1 MKIPDNIS
9 DEHFETAVKYLLE
22 KELLEEFRI
31 FEEEKG
37 CAYEPDYSDKYK
49 QFINNLIG
57 KKIYDTKN
65 EKRKKIF
72 WGAAVCACFVI
83 ILSVSTIA
91 DIKNTIRKIFA
102 VHDNGS
108 IHITQHNMNMDY
120 DLEDVPESWEYIY
133 IPEYLPGGFNNIESF
148 ECSDEEIDIIF
159 SNSNKDTID
168 YRLYKEDGFEFLE
181 DNYEVID
188 NNGTSIYYAQNENI
202 QNIVYKV
209 TDIYIKVS
217 SEDVDKN
224 ELMQIIKNIKI
235 IGI

>member
-1 MKIPDNIS
+1 M
-9 DEHFETAVKYLLE
+9 
-22 KELLEEFRI
+22 
-31 FEEEKG
+31 
-37 CAYEPDYSDKYK
+37 
-49 QFINNLIG
+49 
-57 KKIYDTKN
+57 
-65 EKRKKIF
+65 
-72 WGAAVCACFVI
+72 
-83 ILSVSTIA
+83 SVSTIA

-159 SNSNKDTID
+159 SNSNKYTID

-224 ELMQIIKNIKI
+224 ELVQIIKNIKI